1 MRILFFGGHK
11 LAKVTLKYLFKKNKN
26 IIAAV
31 MTETDNEWYQG
42 LEEVTDKYNLK
53 LFEEKNINE
62 IQFIEKVRNELKPDL
77 IISVN
82 FNQIFKKEIINIP
95 EKGCINIHASLLPK
109 YRGRAPLNW
118 AILNGE
124 KETGVTV
131 HYINQGIDTGKI
143 ILQDKI
149 EIKKT
154 DYIADILKKVKGK
167 YPEMINKAVD
177 LIESGKVKPVEQDKE
192 NGLYYGKRTPA
203 DGLIDWGQSVID
215 IYNLIRAVSHP
226 YPGAFT
232 YLNKKKVF
240 VWRAEVETEAK
251 TKTNEQPGK
260 IIEKNN
266 DTFLVECGRGQLLVT
281 DYEAE
286 TDINMGDIFYGK

>member
-1 MRILFFGGHK
+1 MRILFFGGHDLGK
-11 LAKVTLKYLFKKNKN
+11 ITLEYLLEQDKDVL
-26 IIAAV
+26 AAV
-31 MTETDNEWYQG
+31 MTETDNEWYHG
-42 LEEVTDKYNLK
+42 LEEVTDKYDLK
-53 LFEEKNINE
+53 LFEEKNINDN
-62 IQFIEKVRNELKPDL
+62 QFVEKVRNELKPDL

-82 FNQIFKKEIINIP
+82 FDQIFKNEIINIP

-118 AILNGE
+118 AILKGE

-143 ILQDKI
+143 ILQEKI

-154 DYIADILKKVKGK
+154 DYITDILEKVKVK

-177 LIESGKVKPVEQDKE
+177 LLKKDEVDPVEQKKE
-192 NGLYYGKRTPA
+192 NGSYYGKRNPA
-203 DGLIDWGQSVID
+203 DGLIDWSQSAKD

-232 YLNKKKVF
+232 YLNDEKVF
-240 VWRAEVETEAK
+240 IWRAEVKAETV
-251 TKTNEQPGK
+251 NDEQPGQ
-260 IIEKNN
+260 IIEKAH
-266 DTFLVECGRGQLLVT
+266 DTFLVQCGRGQLLIT
-281 DYEAE
+281 DYEVE
-286 TDINMGDIFYGK
+286 TEINTGDIFDGE